1 MDRNTELASAGV
13 PSVNRQRT
21 TFKYNKRH
29 MTTFNVG
36 QLVPFY
42 FNMLVQPGDTLS
54 MNLSSFFRLTTSLF
68 PSMDNL
74 TADFYFFAI
83 RWLNEYNHTK
93 EFWGENRKGSWA
105 PDTAYQLPGIT
116 IAPGDVIDKDTVLNH
131 LGIPNLQANKD
142 AGGTGTRTENIWIS
156 RLGHNFYW
164 DIVNEWFRDQNFIA
178 PFEIN
183 RDDGDITFNTLGKMK
198 KLFNVA
204 RFHDYFSTVVPEPQK
219 GDAELLPFSGGEVPI
234 VGNGKTIG
242 LTNGTNNYGTM
253 QINSNGQA
261 YIGTN
266 TNAYGGNKGQTYT
279 GTQGTSNLGLG
290 LTTNPENSGMVAD
303 ITNVIAATVNALRIV
318 VVQQQIKERSAIFGT
333 RFREIIKGRWGVVSP
348 ELANNIP
355 EYLGGFRMPLNMDTV
370 LQTSSTDT
378 ETPKGSPA
386 GYSVTSDTSFL
397 FTKSFDQWY
406 MIMGLVCVRQDHTY
420 AQGLNIQFQK
430 KDPIDFWQPEYDN
443 IGLQPIYKSEIFLSG
458 KAAKD
463 NQVWGYRMPWQEY
476 RQETNEATG
485 EMSPAA
491 PTNLAYYNYADDYEN
506 APTMSEEWL
515 SETPDFVDRTLT
527 VQSNKTHQLMMDTVL
542 NITKVT
548 EVSRFSI
555 PGLDKF

>member
-13 PSVNRQRT
+13 PSVNRPRT

-42 FNMLVQPGDTLS
+42 FNMLVQPGDTFS
-54 MNLSSFFRLTTSLF
+54 MSLSSFFRLTTSLF

-105 PDTAYQLPGIT
+105 PDTTYQLPGIT
-116 IAPGDVIDKDTVLNH
+116 IAPKDVIDKDTVLNH
-131 LGIPNLQANKD
+131 LGIPNLQADKD
-142 AGGTGTRTENIWIS
+142 AGGTNARTENIWIS

-183 RDDGDITFNTLGKMK
+183 RDDGDITFNTLGAMQ

-204 RFHDYFSTVVPEPQK
+204 RFHDYFSAVVPESQK
-219 GDAELLPFSGGEVPI
+219 GDAELLPFSGGGVPVI
-234 VGNGKTIG
+234 GNGKTIG
-242 LTNGTNNYGTM
+242 LTDGTNNYGL
-253 QINSNGQA
+253 QGGWGGGEFLNAAAGNYGKDINTQNVTPR
-261 YIGTN
+261 YT
-266 TNAYGGNKGQTYT
+266 GNKT
-279 GTQGTSNLGLG
+279 LG
-290 LTTNPENSGMVAD
+290 LTANPENSGMIAD
-303 ITNVIAATVNALRIV
+303 ITNVVAATVNALRIV

-355 EYLGGFRMPLNMDTV
+355 EYLGGFRIPLNMDTV
-370 LQTSSTDT
+370 LQTSSTDS

-458 KAAKD
+458 KAATD

-476 RQETNEATG
+476 RQEVNEATG

-542 NITKVT
+542 DITKVT

>member
-1 MDRNTELASAGV
+1 
-13 PSVNRQRT
+13 
-21 TFKYNKRH
+21 

-42 FNMLVQPGDTLS
+42 FNMLVQPGDTFS

-105 PDTAYQLPGIT
+105 PDTTYQLPGIT

-219 GDAELLPFSGGEVPI
+219 GDAELLPFSGGEVPV

-253 QINSNGQA
+253 QINANGQA

-266 TNAYGGNKGQTYT
+266 ENAYGGNKGQTYI
-279 GTQGTSNLGLG
+279 GTSGTGNLGLG
-290 LTTNPENSGMVAD
+290 LTANPDNSGMIAD

-370 LQTSSTDT
+370 LQTSSTDS

-443 IGLQPIYKSEIFLSG
+443 IGLQPIYKSEMFLSG
-458 KAAKD
+458 KAATD
-463 NQVWGYRMPWQEY
+463 NQVWAYRMPWQEY

>member
-1 MDRNTELASAGV
+1 M
-13 PSVNRQRT
+13 
-21 TFKYNKRH
+21 FK
-29 MTTFNVG
+29 
-36 QLVPFY
+36 
-42 FNMLVQPGDTLS
+42 
-54 MNLSSFFRLTTSLF
+54 
-68 PSMDNL
+68 
-74 TADFYFFAI
+74 
-83 RWLNEYNHTK
+83 
-93 EFWGENRKGSWA
+93 
-105 PDTAYQLPGIT
+105 
-116 IAPGDVIDKDTVLNH
+116 
-131 LGIPNLQANKD
+131 
-142 AGGTGTRTENIWIS
+142 
-156 RLGHNFYW
+156 
-164 DIVNEWFRDQNFIA
+164 DQNFIP

-198 KLFNVA
+198 KVFNVA

-219 GDAELLPFSGGEVPI
+219 GDAELLPFSGGEVPVI
-234 VGNGKTIG
+234 GNGKTIG
-242 LTNGTNNYGTM
+242 LTNGTDDLGTM

-266 TNAYGGNKGQTYT
+266 KNAYGGHIGETYI
-279 GTQGTSNLGLG
+279 GTSGTGNLGLG
-290 LTTNPENSGMVAD
+290 LTENPVNSGMIAD

-318 VVQQQIKERSAIFGT
+318 VVQQQIRERSAIFGT

-370 LQTSSTDT
+370 LQTSSTDS

-458 KAAKD
+458 KKATD

-476 RQETNEATG
+476 RQEINEATG

>member
-1 MDRNTELASAGV
+1 MQKV
-13 PSVNRQRT
+13 
-21 TFKYNKRH
+21 
-29 MTTFNVG
+29 
-36 QLVPFY
+36 
-42 FNMLVQPGDTLS
+42 
-54 MNLSSFFRLTTSLF
+54 
-68 PSMDNL
+68 
-74 TADFYFFAI
+74 
-83 RWLNEYNHTK
+83 
-93 EFWGENRKGSWA
+93 
-105 PDTAYQLPGIT
+105 
-116 IAPGDVIDKDTVLNH
+116 
-131 LGIPNLQANKD
+131 
-142 AGGTGTRTENIWIS
+142 
-156 RLGHNFYW
+156 
-164 DIVNEWFRDQNFIA
+164 
-178 PFEIN
+178 
-183 RDDGDITFNTLGKMK
+183 
-198 KLFNVA
+198 FNVA

-219 GDAELLPFSGGEVPI
+219 GDAELLPFSGGEVPV

-242 LTNGTNNYGTM
+242 ITNGTNNYGTM
-253 QINSNGQA
+253 QINSSGQA

-266 TNAYGGNKGQTYT
+266 VNAYGGNAGETYT
-279 GTQGTSNLGLG
+279 GTAGTGNLGLG
-290 LTTNPENSGMVAD
+290 LTTDGEKSGMIAD

-370 LQTSSTDT
+370 LQTSSTDS

-406 MIMGLVCVRQDHTY
+406 MMMGLVCVRQDHTY

-443 IGLQPIYKSEIFLSG
+443 IGLQPIYKSELFLSG
-458 KAAKD
+458 KSTENNK
-463 NQVWGYRMPWQEY
+463 VWGYRMPWQEY
-476 RQETNEATG
+476 RQEINEATG

-527 VQSNKTHQLMMDTVL
+527 VQSNKSHQLMMDTVL